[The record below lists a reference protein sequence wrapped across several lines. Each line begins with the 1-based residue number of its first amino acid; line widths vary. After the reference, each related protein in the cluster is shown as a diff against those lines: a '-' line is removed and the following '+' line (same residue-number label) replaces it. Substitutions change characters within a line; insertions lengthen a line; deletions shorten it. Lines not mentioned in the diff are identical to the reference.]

1 MTDDAVAGPATPLA
15 ELRGITKQFPGV
27 LANDGADFRV
37 VGGSVHG
44 LLGENGAG
52 KSTLMSILCG
62 LYQPDAGSIL
72 VDGRPVKVR
81 SPRDAAALGL
91 GIVQQHFALVPNL
104 TVAENVILGVEGS
117 AVLRP
122 REILARVQELCSRYH
137 LDLDAAA
144 TVGDLSVGQRQ
155 RVELAKTLIRS
166 RRVLVLDEP
175 TTVLTQA
182 EVGQLFDTLRSI
194 ASVGGG
200 VVIITHKLDELLA
213 VCDDITVMRAGR
225 TLATHRVGDTSA
237 AELATEMVGR
247 AVAVPWLAATLGVT
261 EERGEKVAPREAP
274 GAAAPVRLSLRALSV
289 RDRHGVLRL
298 NEASVDVGEGEIVG
312 IAGVEGNGQRELVGV
327 LAGIVPLASGRVLV
341 DGTEVGLDWRGL
353 RSAGIRAVTEDRHQS
368 GVILDMTLLE
378 NLICDRLTDP
388 ELVRA
393 KVIRRREA
401 ARLADRLV
409 ADYEIKAPHCHAPM
423 RNLSGGNQQR
433 AVLAR
438 ELSSPTTVLVAAQPT
453 RGLDIGA
460 TADVVERILQA
471 RDAGAAVLYVSS
483 DLAELR
489 ALCDRIAVLNGG
501 SLTEARPTA
510 SATSEWLGAA
520 MSGVS
525 Q

>member
-1 MTDDAVAGPATPLA
+1 MTDDTASGAGAPLA
-15 ELRGITKQFPGV
+15 ELRGITKRFPGV

-37 VGGSVHG
+37 TSGSIHG

-62 LYQPDAGSIL
+62 LYQPDGGSVL
-72 VDGRPVKVR
+72 VDGRPATIR

-122 REILARVQELCSRYH
+122 RQILDRVRQLCSRYR
-137 LDLDAAA
+137 LDLDASA
-144 TVGDLSVGQRQ
+144 TVSDLSVGQRQ

-166 RRVLVLDEP
+166 RRLLVLDEP
-175 TTVLTQA
+175 TTVLTQS
-182 EVGQLFDTLRSI
+182 EVEQLFETLREI
-194 ASVGGG
+194 AHHGSG

-247 AVAVPWLAATLGVT
+247 EVSVPWLAATLGVS
-261 EERGEKVAPREAP
+261 EARSDSAERRREVLAPRLS
-274 GAAAPVRLSLRALSV
+274 VRGISV
-289 RDRHGVLRL
+289 RDRHGVLRVD
-298 NEASVDVGEGEIVG
+298 EASVDVGAGEIVG

-327 LAGIVPLASGRVLV
+327 LAGIVAAAAGTVVV
-341 DGTEVGLDWRGL
+341 DTETVRLDSQGL
-353 RSAGIRAVTEDRHQS
+353 RSAGIRVITEDRHQS
-368 GVILDMTLLE
+368 GVVLDMTLLE
-378 NLICDRLTDP
+378 NLICDRLSDRQI
-388 ELVRA
+388 VRRR
-393 KVIRRREA
+393 VIRRREA
-401 ARLADRLV
+401 ARLADRLT
-409 ADYEIKAPHCHAPM
+409 AEYEIKAPHCHTPM

-438 ELSSPTTVLVAAQPT
+438 ELSAPTAVLIAAQPT

-471 RDAGAAVLYVSS
+471 RDSGAAVLYVSS

-489 ALCDRIAVLNGG
+489 ALCDRVAVLNAGR
-501 SLTEARPTA
+501 LTEARPTVE
-510 SATSEWLGAA
+510 ATSQWLGAA
-520 MSGVS
+520 MSGVTGAS